1 MGLKMTNLR
10 LIELWHCLLVPA
22 VHNFQH
28 HGDCGTLRPRQ
39 LCRPVLSY
47 HIFCVK
53 CMYSKWTLI
62 YWLMR
67 VRYGVQFVNLCLVFV
82 QPSSLSCYIQYY
94 IILNNDILEFNYK
107 IILFV
112 TNHSMISH
120 QEHINGL
127 VQDCSISSALAMEIL
142 QSCTKPLAWS
152 VDHVFLAPYMV
163 QIYSTDYHKVS

>member
-1 MGLKMTNLR
+1 M
-10 LIELWHCLLVPA
+10 C
-22 VHNFQH
+22 
-28 HGDCGTLRPRQ
+28 
-39 LCRPVLSY
+39 
-47 HIFCVK
+47 
-53 CMYSKWTLI
+53 SKWTLI

-67 VRYGVQFVNLCLVFV
+67 VRYGVQFVNSCLVFV

-107 IILFV
+107 IILSV

-152 VDHVFLAPYMV
+152 VDHVSLAPYMV
-163 QIYSTDYHKVS
+163 QIYSTDYHKSIINISILFMLPALKYIFIMLQCHKSCILNSSCGQKAG